1 MYELR
6 IFQKS
11 EGLGRGEGMTSKCRS
26 CGAEIIWI
34 KTFSGKKMPVD
45 AAIVNFFL
53 DPKGKELFV
62 MENGA
67 VVHGIK
73 ALPGEVHYYPGE
85 VHYYPGH
92 ISHFATCPNA
102 DQHRRRR
109 K

>member
-1 MYELR
+1 MR
-6 IFQKS
+6 IFQESK
-11 EGLGRGEGMTSKCRS
+11 GLGRGEGMTSKCRS

-45 AAIVNFFL
+45 AAIVNFFP
-53 DPKGKELFV
+53 DPEGKELFV

-73 ALPGEVHYYPGE
+73 ALPGEVHYYPG
-85 VHYYPGH
+85 H